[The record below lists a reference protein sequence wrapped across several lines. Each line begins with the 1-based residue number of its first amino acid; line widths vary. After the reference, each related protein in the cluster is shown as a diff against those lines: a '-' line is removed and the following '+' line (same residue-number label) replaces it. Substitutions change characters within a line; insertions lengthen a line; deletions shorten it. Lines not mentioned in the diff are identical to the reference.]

1 MADSSERTEQ
11 PTPKRLEKARKEG
24 QFPVS
29 PEFLSAAYFGAC
41 IGLLL
46 VYSDRWAG
54 ALVEIMRQGLT
65 AGFEWDG
72 GQPSLLVLMRRVA
85 AQYAAPMLTA
95 GLGAA
100 VVALLLQLL
109 QTRFGIASAKL
120 KPDWGRL
127 NPAQKVKGI
136 FQRGIQQFVYA
147 LVLLP
152 AMGVVVYSAI
162 HGEWASINRLPRQDL
177 AGGIRW
183 AAGWSRS
190 LLLTM
195 AALFG
200 VVGLADLYWQSRKF
214 NKSLRMSKQEIK
226 DEMKESDGNPLVKA
240 RIRKLQRGLLRRKM
254 VQDVPKATLVVVNP
268 THYAVALRYAPGES
282 AAPRVLAKGR
292 NHLALRIR
300 KIAMDHQVPIVENPP
315 LARSLYQSS
324 KVGHDIPPQLYRA
337 VAEVLAYIYRVMQG
351 RTNR

>member
-41 IGLLL
+41 IVLLL
-46 VYSDRWAG
+46 VFSDRWTL
-54 ALVEIMRQGLT
+54 ALIEIMRQGLA
-65 AGFEWDG
+65 AGTEWDG
-72 GQPSLLVLMRRVA
+72 GQGSLLVMMRQAGTQHAV
-85 AQYAAPMLTA
+85 PMLTA
-95 GLGAA
+95 GVAA
-100 VVALLLQLL
+100 AIAALLFQLL

-127 NPAQKVKGI
+127 NPSQKVKGI
-136 FQRGIQQFVYA
+136 LQRGAMQFVYA

-152 AMGVVVYSAI
+152 AMGFVVYSAI
-162 HGEWASINRLPRQDL
+162 HGEWASIHSLPRQDL
-177 AGGIRW
+177 VGGIRW

-190 LLLTM
+190 LLITM

-200 VVGLADLYWQSRKF
+200 LVGFVDFHWQSRKY

-226 DEMKESDGNPLVKA
+226 DEMRESDGNPLIKA
-240 RIRKLQRGLLRRKM
+240 RLRKLQRGLLRRKM

-292 NHLALRIR
+292 DHLALRIR
-300 KIAMDHQVPIVENPP
+300 KIAMEHQVPVVENPP

-351 RTNR
+351 RTTR